1 MVLQAESYEETT
13 EEYRKHL
20 QVDVVKEMLLGK
32 IDNPTLIDEQF
43 AEYNLPISPDEPMQL
58 FALRYPNDA
67 EVNLL
72 EMGISLSH
80 IAVPFD
86 FFRTILVGK
95 MTDEEHMKTLVDK
108 ILDSGVHLL
117 VIDSLVEYPLQL
129 AGHAR
134 VVLEEL
140 RFSFLYRPGSV
151 VYARNLNRSVQ
162 TGAYP
167 TDVER
172 TLLHLVRQGRAL
184 EAYDCYMQFFKA
196 VSLHAFSHF
205 RFSMKRLFISL
216 QLLVR
221 EIPETGSFSD
231 YREFSIGK
239 FEQFLEV
246 VHSAEELHEFFLTWF
261 ELFEAELQRC
271 KSAKARKIIDEI
283 KQIIET
289 EYSDH
294 NLCLQFIADR
304 MQRSVSYVSKVFKEC
319 EGLSVNDYC
328 LRIRMGKAAQMLTK
342 TEVSVKDIALAVG
355 FSNENYF
362 YSVFRKNFDVTPNEY
377 RRKNTL

>member
-1 MVLQAESYEETT
+1 M
-13 EEYRKHL
+13 
-20 QVDVVKEMLLGK
+20 KEMLLGK
-32 IDNPTLIDEQF
+32 IDDPTLIDEQF
-43 AEYNLPISPDEPMQL
+43 AEYNLPISPNEPMQL
-58 FALRYPNDA
+58 FAMRYPDDTEA
-67 EVNLL
+67 NLSD
-72 EMGISLSH
+72 MGISISH

-86 FFRTILVGK
+86 LNRTIIVGQ
-95 MTDEEHMKTLVDK
+95 MIDEARMKILVDR
-108 ILDSGVHLL
+108 ILDSGVRLL

-129 AGHAR
+129 AGHAK

-140 RFSFLYRPGSV
+140 RFSFLYKVGSV

-162 TGAYP
+162 AGAYP
-167 TDVER
+167 TELEG

-184 EAYDCYMQFFKA
+184 EACDCYMEFFKA

-221 EIPETGSFSD
+221 EIQETGSFSD

-271 KSAKARKIIDEI
+271 KSEKARKIIDEI

-328 LRIRMGKAAQMLTK
+328 LRVRMGKAAQMLTRS
-342 TEVSVKDIALAVG
+342 EVSVKDIALAIG

-362 YSVFRKNFDVTPNEY
+362 YSVFRKNFGVTPNEY